1 MVRSLC
7 LIVARQKYFIKSAT
21 AAKKCGIPLSDVLL
35 TKSSRQPHST
45 LSTPGELTVTSE
57 FSSVTDA
64 PAFAPASAL
73 AAVES
78 APQMPTFLSIRTA
91 KQNQHVI
98 AKKGMRVIAERNS
111 MVVAEEGSF
120 VVALEGSKVVAT
132 MGSEVL
138 VQKGSRVINPYGT
151 QATPTKIMALEESAV
166 PKLAR
171 RVFVRT
177 STTLPIGRRFP
188 ATKSLDALEAPSLFE
203 TSDEQQLAT
212 LASLA
217 MAFQFSANKFL
228 PLLSSRFSVDAH
240 KFVGK

>member
-1 MVRSLC
+1 MSSEFPSVSVSDALA
-7 LIVARQKYFIKSAT
+7 VVQAT
-21 AAKKCGIPLSDVLL
+21 AAVLE
-35 TKSSRQPHST
+35 P
-45 LSTPGELTVTSE
+45 
-57 FSSVTDA
+57 
-64 PAFAPASAL
+64 
-73 AAVES
+73 

-111 MVVAEEGSF
+111 MVVAEDGSF

-151 QATPTKIMALEESAV
+151 QATPSKIKALEAPV
-166 PKLAR
+166 KPKLAH

-177 STTLPIGRRFP
+177 STTLPIGRKFK

-217 MAFQFSANKFL
+217 MAYQFSADKLL
-228 PLLSSRFSVDAH
+228 PQLVSRYNVNTH

>member
-1 MVRSLC
+1 MCVGFVGGTVILSL
-7 LIVARQKYFIKSAT
+7 
-21 AAKKCGIPLSDVLL
+21 GISLSDVPLTNQTGNLTQLL
-35 TKSSRQPHST
+35 ASLENLT
-45 LSTPGELTVTSE
+45 LTSE
-57 FSSVTDA
+57 YPSVADA
-64 PAFAPASAL
+64 QAVVPPSLMAAEPAL
-73 AAVES
+73 
-78 APQMPTFLSIRTA
+78 QMPTFLSIRTA

-151 QATPTKIMALEESAV
+151 QDTPTKIKALEEPAK
-166 PKLAR
+166 PKYAH

-188 ATKSLDALEAPSLFE
+188 ATKSLDAIESSSLFE

-217 MAFQFSANKFL
+217 MAYQFPADKL
-228 PLLSSRFSVDAH
+228 VPLMFSRNNVDTR
-240 KFVGK
+240 KFVGKSIFSK